1 RIHIHTCFIVHL
13 YLSTAPFH
21 RSSLP
26 INSAM
31 KLRIRSLESKE
42 TLKIE
47 LPSPSSLQ
55 NLKET
60 IAEKLS
66 VSSETLQLSLNRK
79 DRIDAAPHDS
89 RQAIG
94 IASGDLIFYT
104 LNPNGFVLG
113 NTQILISSQIHQV
126 SNPNE
131 TMEKGESSN
140 SNSDLNVN
148 ISDETLTLAPKE
160 ETPNSINYSENKE
173 TLTLAEEE
181 PMDTSDDEN
190 PSVVV
195 EKISSVPCFLKKVL
209 IEEAGISASGDYKLL
224 IIAVHAV
231 FLESGFV
238 AFDPITK
245 TRTNS
250 FHLPEEWASKSTQSI
265 HYTVPLLLR
274 SGCDDAVETVV
285 LMFQTFGKFVN
296 IHGSLSRNGKD
307 LYRCCLDKSRYVPS
321 INFVWLNCDSNN
333 AMNIEAESSSNSSKP
348 LHEGVSDNSDKTL
361 ERLHE
366 GKIFEL
372 WKITKDKLALPLL
385 IDLCEK
391 TGLSLPPCFTL
402 LPTEVKLK
410 VLESLPGVDI
420 AKVACV
426 SSELKYLSSN
436 NELWKQKVVE
446 EFDQPDIDMNKKD
459 HWKQT
464 FVVCWGNKKARIL
477 GMRRFYRPNPLS
489 GIIPSPL
496 FFHHPR
502 RQPGR
507 FPRVIGGDHDA
518 YPGGLVPFGSQPI
531 NRFSQRRGV
540 APDCNLDRF
549 NH

>member
-1 RIHIHTCFIVHL
+1 
-13 YLSTAPFH
+13 
-21 RSSLP
+21 
-26 INSAM
+26 M

-47 LPSPSSLQ
+47 LPSPSTLQ

-60 IAEKLS
+60 IAEKIS

-89 RQAIG
+89 LEALG
-94 IASGDLIFYT
+94 ITSGDLIFYT
-104 LNPNGFVLG
+104 LNPSGFVLG
-113 NTQILISSQIHQV
+113 NTQILISSQIRQV
-126 SNPNE
+126 TNPNQ
-131 TMEKGESSN
+131 TMEQGEN
-140 SNSDLNVN
+140 SNNNSDFNVN
-148 ISDETLTLAPKE
+148 TSDETLTLAPKE
-160 ETPNSINYSENKE
+160 EPPNPINYTENKE
-173 TLTLAEEE
+173 TLTLSEEE
-181 PMDTSDDEN
+181 PISDDEN
-190 PSVVV
+190 PNVVV

-209 IEEAGISASGDYKLL
+209 IEEAGISELGDYKLL

-231 FLESGFV
+231 FLESAFV
-238 AFDPITK
+238 AFDPIMK

-250 FHLPEEWASKSTQSI
+250 FHLPKGWALKSTLSI
-265 HYTVPLLLR
+265 QYTVPLLLG

-285 LMFQTFGKFVN
+285 LMFLTFGKFVH
-296 IHGSLSRNGKD
+296 IHGSLSTTCKD

-321 INFVWLNCDSNN
+321 INFAWLSRDSNN
-333 AMNIEAESSSNSSKP
+333 AMNIETEPSSNSSKP
-348 LHEGVSDNSDKTL
+348 LHEGASDNCDKTL

-372 WKITKDKLALPLL
+372 WKIAKDKLALPLL

-446 EFDQPDIDMNKKD
+446 EFDQSDIDRNKKD

-464 FVVCWGNKKARIL
+464 FVVCWGNKKARLL
-477 GMRRFYRPNPLS
+477 GMRRFRRPNPLS

-540 APDCNLDRF
+540 IPDCNLDGF
-549 NH
+549 YH

>member
-1 RIHIHTCFIVHL
+1 
-13 YLSTAPFH
+13 
-21 RSSLP
+21 
-26 INSAM
+26 M

-47 LPSPSSLQ
+47 LPSTSSLQ
-55 NLKET
+55 NLKQT
-60 IAEKLS
+60 IAEKIS
-66 VSSETLQLSLNRK
+66 VSFETLQLSLNRK

-89 RQAIG
+89 LQAIG

-104 LNPNGFVLG
+104 TNPNGFVLG

-126 SNPNE
+126 SIPNQ
-131 TMEKGESSN
+131 TRGQGESSN
-140 SNSDLNVN
+140 ENQTREQGESSNNNSDLNVN
-148 ISDETLTLAPKE
+148 TSDETLTLAPEEENPNPINSSEIK
-160 ETPNSINYSENKE
+160 ETP
-173 TLTLAEEE
+173 TLAEEE
-181 PMDTSDDEN
+181 PMDISDDEN
-190 PSVVV
+190 PNVVV
-195 EKISSVPCFLKKVL
+195 EKVSSVPCFLKKVL
-209 IEEAGISASGDYKLL
+209 TEEAGISELGDYKLL

-245 TRTNS
+245 TRINN
-250 FHLPEEWASKSTQSI
+250 FQLPEGWALKSTLSI
-265 HYTVPLLLR
+265 EYTVPLLLG

-285 LMFQTFGKFVN
+285 LMFQTLGKFVN
-296 IHGSLSRNGKD
+296 VHGSLSRNGKD
-307 LYRCCLDKSRYVPS
+307 LYRCCLDKSCYVPS
-321 INFVWLNCDSNN
+321 INFAWLNCDSNN
-333 AMNIEAESSSNSSKP
+333 AMNIEAESSSNSSKT
-348 LHEGVSDNSDKTL
+348 LHEGTSEDSDKTL

-366 GKIFEL
+366 GKNFEL
-372 WKITKDKLALPLL
+372 WKIAKDKLALPLL

-402 LPTEVKLK
+402 LPTELKLK

-420 AKVACV
+420 GKVACV

-446 EFDQPDIDMNKKD
+446 EFDQSDIDRNKKV

-464 FVVCWGNKKARIL
+464 FVVCWGNKKARIM
-477 GMRRFYRPNPLS
+477 GRQRFPRPNPLS
-489 GIIPSPL
+489 GGIIPSPL

-502 RQPGR
+502 RQPR
-507 FPRVIGGDHDA
+507 HFPRVIGGDHDI
-518 YPGGLVPFGSQPI
+518 YPGGVIPFGSQPI

-540 APDCNLDRF
+540 IPDCNLDGF
-549 NH
+549 SH

>member
-1 RIHIHTCFIVHL
+1 
-13 YLSTAPFH
+13 
-21 RSSLP
+21 
-26 INSAM
+26 M

-47 LPSPSSLQ
+47 LPSTSSLQ

-60 IAEKLS
+60 IAEKIS

-79 DRIDAAPHDS
+79 DRIGAAPHDS
-89 RQAIG
+89 LQAVG

-104 LNPNGFVLG
+104 TNPNGFVLG
-113 NTQILISSQIHQV
+113 NTQILISSQIR
-126 SNPNE
+126 NPNQTRE
-131 TMEKGESSN
+131 QGESSN
-140 SNSDLNVN
+140 NISDLNFNTSDEFLTLAPEEETPNPESSNNNSDLNFN
-148 ISDETLTLAPKE
+148 TSDEFLTLAPE
-160 ETPNSINYSENKE
+160 EKTPNPINSCEIKE

-181 PMDTSDDEN
+181 PMDISDDEN
-190 PSVVV
+190 PNVVV
-195 EKISSVPCFLKKVL
+195 EKVSSVPCFLKKVL
-209 IEEAGISASGDYKLL
+209 TEEAGISELGDYKLL

-245 TRTNS
+245 TRINN
-250 FHLPEEWASKSTQSI
+250 FQLPEGWASKSTLSI
-265 HYTVPLLLR
+265 QYTVPLLLGP
-274 SGCDDAVETVV
+274 GCGDAVETVV
-285 LMFQTFGKFVN
+285 LIFQTLGKFVN
-296 IHGSLSRNGKD
+296 AHGSLSRNGKD
-307 LYRCCLDKSRYVPS
+307 LYRCFLDKSCYVPS
-321 INFVWLNCDSNN
+321 INFAWLSCDSNN
-333 AMNIEAESSSNSSKP
+333 AMNIEAESSSNSSKT
-348 LHEGVSDNSDKTL
+348 LHEGTSEDSDKTL
-361 ERLHE
+361 ELLHE

-372 WKITKDKLALPLL
+372 CKIAKDKLALPLL

-402 LPTEVKLK
+402 LPTELKLK

-420 AKVACV
+420 GKVACV

-446 EFDQPDIDMNKKD
+446 EFDQSDIDRNKKV

-477 GMRRFYRPNPLS
+477 GRRRFPRPNPLS
-489 GIIPSPL
+489 GGIIPSPL

-502 RQPGR
+502 RQPR
-507 FPRVIGGDHDA
+507 HFPRVIGGDHDI
-518 YPGGLVPFGSQPI
+518 YPGGVVPFGSQPI

-540 APDCNLDRF
+540 IPDCNLDGF
-549 NH
+549 SH